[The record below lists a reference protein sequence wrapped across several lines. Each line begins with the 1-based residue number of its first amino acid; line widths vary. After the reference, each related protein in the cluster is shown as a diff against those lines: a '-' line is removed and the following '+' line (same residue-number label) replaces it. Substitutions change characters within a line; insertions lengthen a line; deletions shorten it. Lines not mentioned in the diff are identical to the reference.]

1 MTNFKY
7 GKEFFDSQED
17 VNAYILEEEFN
28 KQLDLFNKLNRHKK
42 GDHIDYDGIDKKG
55 RKCHIEL
62 KQRSGT
68 VDDYIR
74 FGDVFIEPTKLEAF
88 SKIMESGFTLDEQR
102 LYINWTDDGAIMYT
116 FQGEVIPTILYLN
129 HKQKNYGK
137 GKEKEYEDRLGIPI
151 EYAVIYKKNEKGE
164 YKLIQRAKKTNQ
176 KQIKKKWW
184 ELIINILK

>member
-7 GKEFFDSQED
+7 GKQFFDDQED

-137 GKEKEYEDRLGIPI
+137 CYCIHNNRFNWFERFCRLL
-151 EYAVIYKKNEKGE
+151 YVCLSKYS
-164 YKLIQRAKKTNQ
+164 Q
-176 KQIKKKWW
+176 
-184 ELIINILK
+184 